1 MGSHEQQF
9 WSRSMI
15 GGFNVGG
22 RSTDADRNDGK
33 TVGLSERFGKRR
45 SASGVASHDGRL
57 TGVYPDAIEFHRA
70 HLTGAGGHYL
80 ADCFVMAVLFNW
92 VIVEFLL
99 DGLLKHKGYATL
111 AFGFLGSWMFFAF
124 FAYLELF
131 APADSPIYFDRRH
144 RNIYK
149 VLQSGG
155 RRLGFFGPRKSR
167 LVAYDWDLVDAEHQ
181 TTLQASTASAR
192 RLHHLVFLV
201 RRSEDDPTIVDHIIF
216 ADVDFVPA
224 LWEYIRRY
232 MEDGAAPL
240 VEGEFPP
247 VSNMG
252 AYVPWSDFGA
262 VVPFLDQPAR
272 RWKEQ
277 PWKTLYKYI
286 AMPVTVPL
294 YVNWLFFNRLTVWTA
309 QKVEWPQE
317 IKRAIGRLI
326 NELDLRTDTH
336 RSLRPGPPPEL

>member
-1 MGSHEQQF
+1 
-9 WSRSMI
+9 MI
-15 GGFNVGG
+15 GGLDVGG
-22 RSTDADRNDGK
+22 HSTDHDRSEGK
-33 TVGLSERFGKRR
+33 VLGLVERLRKRKR
-45 SASGVASHDGRL
+45 SGGMSGHGGRL
-57 TGVYPDAIEFHRA
+57 TGVYPDAIEFHRVY
-70 HLTGAGGHYL
+70 LTGAGGHYL
-80 ADCFVMAVLFNW
+80 AECFVMGLIGTCLFTVFALEGALRNE
-92 VIVEFLL
+92 VYGVVCFA
-99 DGLLKHKGYATL
+99 YV
-111 AFGFLGSWMFFAF
+111 GSWMFFAF
-124 FAYLELF
+124 FAHLELF
-131 APADSPIYFDRRH
+131 APADSPIYFDRKH
-144 RNIYK
+144 RKVYK
-149 VLQSGG
+149 VLQSGA
-155 RRLGFFGPRKSR
+155 RCWGFFGPRKSR

-201 RRSEDDPTIVDHIIF
+201 RESEDDPTIVDHFIF
-216 ADVDFVPA
+216 ADVDFVSA

-294 YVNWLFFNRLTVWTA
+294 YLNWLFFNRLTVWTA
-309 QKVEWPQE
+309 QKVEWPSE
-317 IKRAIGRLI
+317 IETAIGRLV
-326 NELDLRTDTH
+326 NELDLRSDAH
-336 RSLRPGPPPEL
+336 RHLRPGRPPEP